1 MADETTTQEENILP
15 DVDPT
20 SMEQLESDLN
30 AATEV
35 DEVNSKFVTKT
46 NQKIADMTKLTSYA
60 LRGIKPQQIS
70 EEDPD
75 LARRLSRHKEFESL
89 FASQEEESL
98 SLEEQI
104 KQGIKSEMQTA
115 ERGRQKQEAMNSFRL
130 DGKPLGSGDIKKLNE
145 NPKFTKSYDSLI
157 EAGFT
162 ARDAFNSSFALV
174 HPNLK
179 QKVVSSGSILAT
191 SAIDSS
197 PSDEEQNLSPAD
209 RAFLKKRKDRDKKLG
224 RR

>member
-1 MADETTTQEENILP
+1 
-15 DVDPT
+15 
-20 SMEQLESDLN
+20 
-30 AATEV
+30 
-35 DEVNSKFVTKT
+35 
-46 NQKIADMTKLTSYA
+46 
-60 LRGIKPQQIS
+60 
-70 EEDPD
+70 
-75 LARRLSRHKEFESL
+75 
-89 FASQEEESL
+89 
-98 SLEEQI
+98 
-104 KQGIKSEMQTA
+104 MQTA

>member
-20 SMEQLESDLN
+20 STEQLESDLN